1 MAWIYEYCWRAYCL
15 SNSPYLY
22 RRGKNHNNKKI
33 ATEEERFMINKTL
46 LHTTHRVLALAAV
59 TSAVVA
65 LVGIV
70 LVFTTGSA
78 TAG

>member
-1 MAWIYEYCWRAYCL
+1 
-15 SNSPYLY
+15 
-22 RRGKNHNNKKI
+22 
-33 ATEEERFMINKTL
+33 MINKTL